1 MNPPHRLLARSRRG
15 FFRVRTL
22 ASEITEPVTCAVL
35 TSPTQHE
42 ASFSR
47 RAKRPSLADRAVG
60 SREDRTDI
68 QNQAWSKAGE
78 PI

>member
-1 MNPPHRLLARSRRG
+1 VMR
-15 FFRVRTL
+15 
-22 ASEITEPVTCAVL
+22 AVL